1 MSETGEYVRG
11 QMDVRSQTATFSA
24 FMKVTAWSCLLLTLI
39 LGYATF
45 TLTMGVHWMVA
56 MGLFAIVGVAG
67 SMALGL
73 GGGFLL
79 AVGGLIVLGVF
90 VQIMVSL
97 GGALM

>member
-11 QMDVRSQTATFSA
+11 QMDVKSQTATYSGFL
-24 FMKVTAWSCLLLTLI
+24 KVTAWTSLLLTLI

-56 MGLFAIVGVAG
+56 MALFAIVGVIG
-67 SMALGL
+67 GMVMGL

-79 AVGGLIVLGVF
+79 AVGGLVFLGLF
-90 VQIMVSL
+90 VQVMVSL